1 MFQNRAF
8 PEQAQCIL
16 EPETFE
22 SVSKV
27 SSERPRASP
36 ERPQSVSRS
45 SLDLKEIMSRG
56 FLKPNI
62 DDDVFKEDKVDID
75 TQKNTSFIFNPVPS
89 WSLNAQRTR
98 LPIAKNKNDILYL
111 LEQNQVLV
119 IVGDTGCGKS
129 TQIPQYLAEAG
140 WTDSNTMIGM

>member
-1 MFQNRAF
+1 
-8 PEQAQCIL
+8 
-16 EPETFE
+16 
-22 SVSKV
+22 
-27 SSERPRASP
+27 
-36 ERPQSVSRS
+36 
-45 SLDLKEIMSRG
+45 MSRG

-75 TQKNTSFIFNPVPS
+75 TQKGTSFIFNPVPS

-140 WTDSNTMIGM
+140 WTDSNTMIGKHSRGLNKGWGQLPPPPILSE

>member
-1 MFQNRAF
+1 MWH
-8 PEQAQCIL
+8 
-16 EPETFE
+16 
-22 SVSKV
+22 
-27 SSERPRASP
+27 RPLLHISYLP
-36 ERPQSVSRS
+36 IQVLKT
-45 SLDLKEIMSRG
+45 SL
-56 FLKPNI
+56 
-62 DDDVFKEDKVDID
+62 
-75 TQKNTSFIFNPVPS
+75 QKGTSFIFNPVPS

-140 WTDSNTMIGM
+140 WTDSNTMIGKH